1 MENAEIFD
9 SDVLDSKI
17 KKVRIELPHYSFS
30 HSSSGESSH
39 TSFVG
44 RKKIKDKLKEIV
56 EATNDETGVYLVTG
70 NRGVGKTSLVS
81 QVINQTSLQPNSDF
95 SKNLKYLFVLLFSV
109 VVTQFCLPRFEITQ
123 FCLQKFEITFL
134 TLVFFSIFILLFILL
149 CHFNGYR
156 RKIPKQNIDFWRKIC
171 NFFIPDIKA
180 AIKEL
185 FTLINPY
192 NPYKSSQYILK
203 IILVVSFTQF
213 LSVIP
218 CVTLTIAFIFYLVIV
233 LGYMLLQFER
243 KRKREYYYKYQEE
256 NLSKCNIIKM
266 IIKEIF
272 LNPIW
277 NYIENHRRFYLRINF
292 GHKLKDEKD
301 ILRLIARTLNTEYH
315 EYLRLLKRML
325 PWRVMALGFLLIFA
339 YLFSTI
345 VEKQE
350 FYKSIKES
358 KLYRTS
364 SQIYLNDLVYLE
376 VKDSTYLKIKD
387 FVYVKKDSA
396 YSKRDFAYTNK
407 DSIHIEKDSLL
418 YIKKDSIYL
427 KAKDFFG
434 IEKDKERLENAFV
447 NDSCYKKDKEHL
459 ECIFTNDNDYNKRL
473 GCVFINDNCP
483 FNKAETFLLVL
494 DQLVFEISKR
504 VKKIPQFLFCEDKI
518 DFDK

>member
-1 MENAEIFD
+1 MENADIFD
-9 SDVLDSKI
+9 SDILNSKI

-44 RKKIKDKLKEIV
+44 RKKIQEKLAKLI
-56 EATNDETGVYLVTG
+56 EATTDETGVYLVTG
-70 NRGVGKTSLVS
+70 NRGVGKTRLVS
-81 QVINQTSLQPNSDF
+81 EVINQTSLKQNSDF
-95 SKNLKYLFVLLFSV
+95 FRNLKYLFGLFFSV
-109 VVTQFCLPRFEITQ
+109 VVTQFCLQEFTDD
-123 FCLQKFEITFL
+123 
-134 TLVFFSIFILLFILL
+134 TLFWKVCICAIVCALGSFFILGWFS
-149 CHFNGYR
+149 CYR
-156 RKIPKQNIDFWRKIC
+156 HKIHKQNLKEISIS
-171 NFFIPDIKA
+171 A
-180 AIKEL
+180 AKEL
-185 FTLINPY
+185 FASINPY
-192 NPYKSSQYILK
+192 NQYNQYRLAQYILK
-203 IILVVSFTQF
+203 IILVVSLTQLF
-213 LSVIP
+213 SIIP
-218 CVTLTIAFIFYLVIV
+218 YITPTIVFSSIV
-233 LGYMLLQFER
+233 LILFGKNKLC
-243 KRKREYYYKYQEE
+243 EYYHKYKKEK
-256 NLSKCNIIKM
+256 LSKFF
-266 IIKEIF
+266 EIL
-272 LNPIW
+272 LNPIRK
-277 NYIENHRRFYLRINF
+277 YIKNHRRLYLRINF

-315 EYLRLLKRML
+315 NYLRSFKRML
-325 PWRVMALGFLLIFA
+325 PWRVIALCFLLLFA
-339 YLFSTI
+339 CLFSNI

-358 KLYRTS
+358 KLYRAS
-364 SQIYLNDLVYLE
+364 SQIYLNNLIYLE
-376 VKDSTYLKIKD
+376 VKDSIYLKIKD
-387 FVYVKKDSA
+387 SVYVKKDSA
-396 YSKRDFAYTNK
+396 YVKRDSAYTNK
-407 DSIHIEKDSLL
+407 DSIHIKDTLL

-447 NDSCYKKDKEHL
+447 NDSCYKKDKKHL